1 MEKTEINNVQ
11 FTEEPQAILYMPLP
25 SGEADVFLRRN
36 IRQETDEDGT
46 EIWTA
51 EEAQFRTTR
60 TRDEI
65 VKDFD
70 GYFTPRL
77 TTEQQIAQL
86 QADVKTFSQLV
97 TTETTQSDK
106 LGYDWKITKIG
117 NLEAKKEYV
126 EQQNPVGTRDNP
138 IEYYDGV
145 PLIDNAYYIKD
156 GKRQVYMDGTW
167 TEF

>member
-1 MEKTEINNVQ
+1 MEKVEINKVD
-11 FTEEPQAILYMPLP
+11 FAEEPQTILYMPLP
-25 SGEADVFLRRN
+25 NGEADVFLRRN
-36 IRQETDEDGT
+36 IRQETGEDGT

-51 EEAQFRTTR
+51 EEAQFRTDK

-70 GYFTPRL
+70 SYFDPQL
-77 TTEQQIAQL
+77 TTEQQIAEL
-86 QADVKTFSQLV
+86 KSEIATFSRLV

-106 LGYDWKITKIG
+106 LGYDWKITKVG

-126 EQQNPVGTRDNP
+126 EQRNPVGTRDNP
-138 IEYYDGV
+138 IQYYDGV

>member
-11 FTEEPQAILYMPLP
+11 FAEEPQAILYMPLP

-36 IRQETDEDGT
+36 VRQETDENGAET
-46 EIWTA
+46 WTA
-51 EEAQFRTTR
+51 EEAQFRTTK

-70 GYFTPRL
+70 SYFTPQL

-138 IEYYDGV
+138 IQYHDGV
-145 PLIDNAYYIKD
+145 PLIDNAYYLKD

>member
-1 MEKTEINNVQ
+1 MEKVEINKVD
-11 FTEEPQAILYMPLP
+11 FMEKPQAILYMPLP
-25 SGEADVFLRRN
+25 SGEVDAFLRRN
-36 IRQETDEDGT
+36 IRQETNEDGAET
-46 EIWTA
+46 WTA
-51 EEAQFRTTR
+51 EEAQFRTSK

-70 GYFTPRL
+70 SYFDPQL

-86 QADVKTFSQLV
+86 KSEIATFSQLV
-97 TTETTQSDK
+97 TTETVQSDK
-106 LGYDWKITKIG
+106 LGYNWKITRIG

-126 EQQNPVGTRDNP
+126 KQQNPVGTQDNP

-156 GKRQVYMDGTW
+156 GKRQVYMSGEW

>member
-1 MEKTEINNVQ
+1 MEKTEINSVQ
-11 FTEEPQAILYMPLP
+11 FAEEPQAILYMPLP

-36 IRQETDEDGT
+36 IRQEKDGKGI
-46 EIWTA
+46 EIWMA
-51 EEAQFRTTR
+51 EEAQFRTVK
-60 TRDEI
+60 TRDEV
-65 VKDFD
+65 VKNFD
-70 GYFTPRL
+70 TYFTPQL

-97 TTETTQSDK
+97 ATETTQSDK

-126 EQQNPVGTRDNP
+126 AQENPAGTRDNP
-138 IEYYDGV
+138 IAYYDGV
-145 PLIDNAYYIKD
+145 TLIDNAYYLKD
-156 GKRQVYMDGTW
+156 GKRQVYMAGTW

>member
-11 FTEEPQAILYMPLP
+11 FAEEPQAILYMPLP

-36 IRQETDEDGT
+36 IRQEAEEDGT
-46 EIWTA
+46 GIWTA
-51 EEAQFRTTR
+51 EEAQFRTSK

-70 GYFTPRL
+70 SYFTPRL

-86 QADVKTFSQLV
+86 QANVKTFSQLV

-106 LGYDWKITKIG
+106 LGENRKLGSEERIRRT
-117 NLEAKKEYV
+117 AKS
-126 EQQNPVGTRDNP
+126 GRHTRQPDRVLRRRAA
-138 IEYYDGV
+138 D
-145 PLIDNAYYIKD
+145 
-156 GKRQVYMDGTW
+156 
-167 TEF
+167 

>member
-11 FTEEPQAILYMPLP
+11 FAEEPQAILYMPLP

-36 IRQETDEDGT
+36 IRQETDGEGI

-51 EEAQFRTTR
+51 EEAQFCTVK
-60 TRDEI
+60 TRDE
-65 VKDFD
+65 VMKNFD
-70 GYFTPRL
+70 SYFTPQL

-86 QADVKTFSQLV
+86 KSEIATFSQLV
-97 TTETTQSDK
+97 TTETVQYDK
-106 LGYDWKITKIG
+106 LGYDWVITNVG
-117 NLEAKKEYV
+117 SLEAKKEYV
-126 EQQNPVGTRDNP
+126 AQENPAGTRDNP
-138 IEYYDGV
+138 ITYYDGV
-145 PLIDNAYYIKD
+145 TLIDNAYYLKD

>member
-1 MEKTEINNVQ
+1 MEKTEINSVQ
-11 FTEEPQAILYMPLP
+11 FLGEPQAILYMPLP
-25 SGEADVFLRRN
+25 DGGADVFLRRN
-36 IRQETDEDGT
+36 IQQKTDEDGT

-51 EEAQFRTTR
+51 EEAQFRASK

-70 GYFTPRL
+70 SYFDPQL
-77 TTEQQIAQL
+77 TTEQQVAQL
-86 QADVKTFSQLV
+86 KSEIATFSQLV
-97 TTETTQSDK
+97 TTETAQSDK
-106 LGYDWKITKIG
+106 LGYSWKITRIG

-126 EQQNPVGTRDNP
+126 KQQNPVGTRDNP
-138 IEYYDGV
+138 IKYYDGV